1 MSYTEQIDIFVSKI
15 EQCISV
21 KPREGFENAAQTKK
35 QDAQNDQITKQPAE
49 PAEPAEPAAEP
60 KDDDL
65 MQVDNDK
72 EIDQADAD
80 KEANNES
87 STDQS
92 AFAEE
97 KPLEETSSVLPS
109 ASAREENDA
118 TTKSTETPE
127 NNEKTDLNEAETQ
140 LTELFGPEDSEPPSS
155 VPEEKL
161 ENIQEF
167 VKEEDYHKLLLIL
180 TELCD
185 VVEIFNSSQQDYPYY
200 LKKTVPLYCKIIS
213 QFIPVSFQSNS
224 LEHKL
229 RNITIEILNRS
240 ILTENLEPYVVQIL
254 ELFLNQVLSK
264 DNEENAVIAIKYV
277 TSLFKNYKALLIN
290 HVDQFIKIIMTVYN
304 NAPELVEKTFPMT
317 NGTTDLN
324 ALPNSS
330 PAEEMMSTDGKALG
344 SSNTTTTTSSNTT
357 LKETE
362 MKTYNQA
369 LWSFKVLAECPLCM
383 VTLFSSYKNLV
394 ATVSPQY
401 IPLIIK
407 LLTLQAEPQKLA
419 REQSESRTPSKRFYS
434 IALQILNNNKRQE
447 YCDFIASQV
456 KATSFLAYVFIR
468 GHVADFLQNY
478 VKLVPELIVRL
489 LQDLPSEMSHLRKEL
504 LHATRHILSTN
515 YKKLFLPQL
524 DFLFD
529 ENVLL
534 SDGFTNHENLR
545 TLAYSMVADFI
556 HNVRSEL
563 NLDYIEKTIMIYS
576 KHLMDDSLQLT
587 VQIMSAK
594 LLLNLMER
602 IIKLGKENIQD
613 APRARKLLML
623 ITECYVNRLKWSN
636 LKYENIMYYHENY
649 VESKLHKNQQQQ
661 LLSKTKNKETDDFLS
676 SIIKKDP
683 ILLKRE
689 EEEAEAEKTKNDEN
703 LKNKKSEHSGN
714 SKELHIDQFDIVA
727 KAPIV
732 LQAPPPVP
740 VDPLKD
746 ILYLYKTLLSFLK
759 TIIHDLR
766 IFNQN
771 PQEFTSPA
779 NNKLWLSMSRIFS
792 FEEVKVFKLLFHET
806 LKGLLFF
813 TNTEDVKAL
822 KERCAK
828 TKYFDITYPNLPV
841 SASKESKE
849 LMDYF
854 VVIFMQIDTPTFNEV
869 VESEMEFMYECMLKD
884 SAILHVAQS
893 FLTSEVTSPNFNGIL
908 LRFLKTRL
916 PNLGNV
922 DVNKSNILIRLYK
935 LSFMSVNLYPLT
947 NESVLL
953 PYINNLIL
961 DSLKYSA
968 TNHEPLIYYYLIRTL
983 FRSIG
988 GGKFENLYRS
998 IIPILE
1004 SLLKTL
1010 NRLIFSSRR
1019 PHERDLYVELCLTV
1033 PVRLSALAPYFNYL
1047 MKPLV
1052 YALDGF
1058 PDLITQGLR
1067 TLELC
1072 VDTFTAE
1079 YLGPLLEPVF
1089 GDIMK
1094 SLYKL
1099 LKPLPYAYPISHTAV
1114 RILGKLGGKNRK
1126 FLKPPSDLETR
1137 HAMNVEIKANFE
1149 ISGMLNTDI
1158 ETFEGPSNQVPIS
1171 VTSCVAEAIHIFHD
1185 TTAKTHYRVKAYSYL
1200 MAILKLHLNTAGG
1213 TSENVD
1219 ISSTFEHDLSKNIRK
1234 AISFL
1239 ASSHDND
1246 KMPQFDTSADQL
1258 TKNDVYDKFNNQQA
1272 LIVKLLEVL
1281 IIAQS
1286 IDEISVES
1294 KSFFSKL
1301 VDHFAV
1307 IYLNME
1313 INEKMANATGLNSS
1327 ESNVCLFLPCNVLLS
1342 ALSSGLSCYLEEP
1355 KKYCVQM
1362 VQKVYNTSKILY
1374 TFTDNE
1380 NHQST
1385 IMHDYSLL
1393 PKMFEHFIHECY
1405 NEQFYN
1411 KSGAVLGIQTI
1422 LGCLEN
1428 ENNHSKIVQSFL
1440 KRYQVALINA
1450 LLFVLKDVPNECPA
1464 AITETSAALLIKIMQ
1479 LTCSDYEHMKKQE
1492 TSLDEDND
1500 VQMTEEDTNDEKK
1513 TAGTSAFDFFKQDK
1527 VLQDSITQFV
1537 CDLSSANVK
1546 TAEVCRE
1553 VLQCV
1558 SDQTGLELVQL
1569 MDHSKSFLLS
1579 PIFSKPLR
1587 ALPFSMQIGN
1597 INAIYYCLSLRNTF
1611 LSFDDELV
1619 RFLHEAVVLVDADDE
1634 SLASRHRLDEYV
1646 VSQQLIQLRIS
1657 CIKLLSEALNHEAYA
1672 HLQQGNVRIKIV
1684 AVFFKAM
1691 LKPSDEIIDTT
1702 YEGLKL
1708 IFKDQSF
1715 KLPKEL
1721 LQNGLKPM
1729 LMNLSDHEKLTV
1741 HGMKALSRVLELL
1754 IAHFKVEIGKKLL
1767 DHLDSW
1773 CKIDVLDRMFGKDIT
1788 DELPTKVIIS
1798 IVNVFYL
1805 LPPQADM
1812 FLGDLVLKVMLLE
1825 KKMRLQLDSPFRK
1838 PLAKFLN
1845 RFHHTTLQY
1854 FLKNLQSRPLVH
1866 FICSI
1871 VCLDESNDLYADF
1884 SANIDQFLSFYISSI
1899 STNPTRCVS
1908 FFSNSI
1914 DIFETMVNREGDSW
1928 LLKNKSTLMK
1938 LKNMSAL
1945 VKQTIRSNNI
1955 YIDHTQLNQATG
1967 TLQTQYLRYLEL
1979 TLDDNSNSQL
1989 LIEFVEFL
1997 GDVEIPIIPFFKKF
2011 IYEKVVASDNCSL
2024 KTSYLYHS
2032 LQYVSK
2038 HMENETSFYLLKNI
2052 VNMILIYEGSVQK
2065 SLRGLFPDKTNQTPN
2080 NITQVKNEWL
2090 PIVVDS
2096 FWKNTTLFASNIVP
2110 SSLDFLKFELIQLT
2124 ACIVRW
2130 APEVVEGH
2138 KKDVV
2143 KFGWSFI
2150 KLSDPLCKQ
2159 AAYTLISYFIAGV
2172 AVPTQI
2178 VTQIF
2183 VALLR
2188 SHQVEGRYMIKQ
2200 ALDLLAPVMY
2210 SKMKDANT
2218 SKMWVK
2224 WVRRVLSEGNHNQN
2238 ITIYRFLT
2246 KYVDE
2251 FYDDRD
2257 YFIPN
2262 IISYVG
2268 KLVFQNNPSV
2278 ENQVLAIDLVE
2289 LILKWERKHRA
2300 KIQETLTKEPTQNVP
2315 LLTSDHDT
2323 TEDKMDIDEE
2333 NSIKVEDGSDGKHA
2347 SENGNSINDEM
2358 EVEGEDTHAL
2368 GTVKNSAE
2376 TEFEANVH
2384 SHTYEVPLP
2393 QREACVTFL
2402 IRYYAAISH
2411 KNLDKELGQ
2420 RTLDILAELISENYW
2435 SEVNVQLEF
2444 FEKFLNFEDLS
2455 SSNILCYCL
2464 NALNV
2469 LAVVLQQKRPLWI
2482 VANVAGLSKLLKKC
2496 IRSEHQDIQR
2506 SLQKVVGIILRA
2518 IVVCKVP
2525 LSSEDESPAKDFVN
2539 ELVIVISEDLNGSTT
2554 IAAGVMLTWS
2564 LFMHCSNK
2572 IDSLL
2577 PVLMKTF
2584 SKLCSDH
2591 LATAQAKDS
2600 AAIEEAKITAKFLE
2614 HIFYVLSNKI
2624 GLLGDSRRPFLSLIA
2639 MLIDRS
2645 MDQDFLRQVIRVCRS
2660 WTFGTDVFP
2669 TAKEKAAILTKM
2681 LSFELRGE
2689 PTLSKDFYSIV
2700 LDLFE
2705 SKDYLNSEITIR
2717 LEHPF
2722 LVGTRISDVETRTRL
2737 MKILND
2743 SLESDI
2749 HERLY
2754 YIIRDQNWEYIGE
2767 YPWLNQ
2773 ALQLLFGAFNSYQQ
2787 IKLQKGEFTLP
2798 TLGSL
2803 YDTVNRLD
2811 VALPP
2816 STGVITSLDDLLQE
2830 EKHFVQVDLRVSTN
2844 DILEP
2849 LVEIFYQNPKAIFGA
2864 WVSLFPVA
2872 YKTVRRNEKFGF
2884 VRSLV
2889 SLLSKD
2895 YHVRQKRSPM
2905 NVISAILEGITKVE
2919 SLDLPPHLVKY
2930 LATTHNAWY
2939 ESLNILET
2947 LQQSNT
2953 VDITKINDA
2962 NEDAL
2967 LEMYIS
2973 LEETDMFYGLWRR
2986 RAKYTETNMALSYE
3000 QIGLWDRAQNMY
3012 EAAQVKARS
3021 GALPYSESEYALWED
3036 DWVLCAQQLQQWD
3049 ILTELAK
3056 HEGFTDLLVEC
3067 GWRVANW
3074 TTERSALEQSV
3085 KSIMDVPTPRR
3096 QMFDAFLALQKF
3108 AETKK
3113 GEQDVRKLC
3122 DEGIQLSLSKWAS
3135 LPARFTSAHG
3145 GLLHMFQIYTEFMEA
3160 VVVYNSLG
3168 QTTAENLEGRAHEVK
3183 RVLQCWRE
3191 RLPNNWDNLNIWND
3205 LVTWR
3210 QHVFSNINDKYLP
3223 LLPQIQKNNNNKS
3236 ASTNAY
3242 KGYHEIAWVI
3252 NRFAHV
3258 ARKHHITD
3266 VCINQLSRIYTLPNI
3281 EIQEAFLKLRE
3292 QAKCHYQNMNELTTG
3307 LDVISNTNLVYFG
3320 TVQKAEFFTLKGM
3333 FLSKL
3338 RAFEEANQA
3347 FATAVQIDLNLAK
3360 AWAQWGYF
3368 NDRRLS
3374 ENPENISFA
3383 NNALS
3388 CYLQA
3393 AGLYKNAKTRK
3404 LLCRVLWLI
3413 GIDDKSGSLQAAF
3426 DSFRG
3431 EVPVWYWI
3439 TFIPQLL
3446 TSLSHKEANMVRQ
3459 ILIRI
3464 AKSYPQ
3470 ALHFQLRT
3478 TKEDFAVIQRQTL
3491 AALNNNG
3498 TGSTS
3503 VNGTETN
3510 SDATAHLSAGAP
3522 NVSSPASAGKLP
3534 SSGEPTTNESATR
3547 QPWEYLD
3554 ELNGILKTAYPL
3566 LALSLEL
3573 LVDQICNKFKSN
3585 SDEDLFRLINILLND
3600 ATANF
3605 NRLPHPAVNATLPPN
3620 TVANL
3625 SKFSLTL
3632 LPAEIRPSFNAD
3644 FIDSKPTFEIYIK
3657 RLREWRNRLESKLD
3671 RAPKTQEIEKVFP
3684 HLSSFHH
3691 QKFEE
3696 IEIPG
3701 QYLLNKES
3709 NSHFIKIERFLPD
3722 VEFVRGSQNCFR
3734 CLSIRGDDGSL
3745 HTFAVQRP
3753 SLRHSRREERIFQ
3766 LFRFFNETLTKNV
3779 ETRRRNM
3786 KFTLPVAVPLSPQV
3800 RIMKYNKDFITLHEI
3815 YDKYCAKVGLDKDA
3829 IQDFSSAQLM
3839 AAHDKDLPKPDL
3851 VAVRV
3856 EIFSAIQSTFLPNT
3870 VVKDYFTGLFDK
3882 FEDFWL
3888 FRKQFSFQYASMCF
3902 MSYMLSINNRT
3913 PHKIHI
3919 DVKSGNVFTL
3929 ETVPSRYQF
3938 ERVKPNLKNF
3948 NFDLPP
3954 DAPVFHN
3961 NETVPFRLTPN
3972 IQKLIGETA
3981 LEGLFAVG
3989 ILVIARALLE
3999 PEQEMNTYLSLFVRD
4014 EVISWYSNLQRSI
4027 TEDPKLLYIV
4037 NCNNEIVCRK
4047 VAQLGHVSSTPSVA
4061 TQYILDAISAAV
4073 TPRNLANADMS
4084 FMPYL

>member
-15 EQCISV
+15 EQCISA
-21 KPREGFENAAQTKK
+21 KPKENFEAIAQTKK
-35 QDAQNDQITKQPAE
+35 EDALNDEVTIQTAE
-49 PAEPAEPAAEP
+49 AVVES

-65 MQVDNDK
+65 MQVDKQDTAETATAEKESKDK
-72 EIDQADAD
+72 SPDDQADT
-80 KEANNES
+80 KE
-87 STDQS
+87 D
-92 AFAEE
+92 
-97 KPLEETSSVLPS
+97 KPLEENTSVLPPNS
-109 ASAREENDA
+109 DKQGSDSIISN
-118 TTKSTETPE
+118 TGNPE
-127 NNEKTDLNEAETQ
+127 NNNDEKNDSHEDDAQ
-140 LTELFGPEDSEPPSS
+140 LAELFGPEDSDLPSS
-155 VPEEKL
+155 VPDEKA

-200 LKKTVPLYCKIIS
+200 LKKTIPLYCKIIS
-213 QFIPVSFQSNS
+213 QLIPISFQSNS

-240 ILTENLEPYVVQIL
+240 TLTENLEPYVVQIL

-277 TSLFKNYKALLIN
+277 TSLFKNYKALLVN

-324 ALPNSS
+324 ALSNAS
-330 PAEEMMSTDGKALG
+330 PAEEIMSNDGKVTG
-344 SSNTTTTTSSNTT
+344 SLNAAANSSNTT

-362 MKTYNQA
+362 VKIYNQA

-419 REQSESRTPSKRFYS
+419 REQSESRTPPKRFYS
-434 IALQILNNNKRQE
+434 IALQILNNNKRQD

-524 DFLFD
+524 DLLFD

-563 NLDYIEKTIMIYS
+563 NLDYIEKTITIYS

-602 IIKLGKENIQD
+602 IIKLGKENIQE

-636 LKYENIMYYHENY
+636 LKYENIMHYHEKY
-649 VESKLHKNQQQQ
+649 VESKLHKNKQQQA
-661 LLSKTKNKETDDFLS
+661 LNKAKNKETDDFLS

-683 ILLKRE
+683 ILIKRE
-689 EEEAEAEKTKNDEN
+689 EEEEKAEKAKYTQTLDNKE
-703 LKNKKSEHSGN
+703 LKNAEN
-714 SKELHIDQFDIVA
+714 SKQSHIDQFDIA
-727 KAPIV
+727 DKCPIV
-732 LQAPPPVP
+732 LQPPPPLP

-766 IFNQN
+766 VFNQN

-869 VESEMEFMYECMLKD
+869 VESELEFMYECMLKD

-922 DVNKSNILIRLYK
+922 NVNKSNILIRLYK

-1058 PDLITQGLR
+1058 PDLVTQGLR

-1079 YLGPLLEPVF
+1079 YLDPLLEPVF

-1126 FLKPPSDLETR
+1126 FLKPPSNLEVR

-1149 ISGMLNTDI
+1149 ISGMLYTEMDS
-1158 ETFEGPSNQVPIS
+1158 FGSSSNQVPVS
-1171 VTSCVAEAIHIFHD
+1171 VTSCVEEAIQIFYD
-1185 TTAKTHYRVKAYSYL
+1185 TTAKTHYRTKAYNYL
-1200 MAILKLHLNTAGG
+1200 MAILKLQLNSASG
-1213 TSENVD
+1213 SPENFD
-1219 ISSTFEHDLSKNIRK
+1219 GSSTFEHALNDNIKK
-1234 AISFL
+1234 ALSFL
-1239 ASSHDND
+1239 VSPHNNVEMSHINI
-1246 KMPQFDTSADQL
+1246 SANHFA
-1258 TKNDVYDKFNNQQA
+1258 KNDEYDKFNSQET
-1272 LIVKLLEVL
+1272 LMIKLLEVL
-1281 IIAQS
+1281 IFAQS
-1286 IDEISVES
+1286 VEETSIDS

-1301 VDHFAV
+1301 VDHFAL
-1307 IYLNME
+1307 INLNLE
-1313 INEKMANATGLNSS
+1313 INEKVANANSFIS
-1327 ESNVCLFLPCNVLLS
+1327 STPDIPLFLPCTVLLS
-1342 ALSSGLSCYLEEP
+1342 ALSSGMSCYLEEP
-1355 KKYCVQM
+1355 REYCVQM
-1362 VQKVYNTSKILY
+1362 VQKAYNTSKLLY
-1374 TFTDNE
+1374 TFTDNDG
-1380 NHQST
+1380 HQTT
-1385 IMHDYSLL
+1385 IMHEYSLL
-1393 PKMFEHFIHECY
+1393 PKMFEHFIHKCY

-1422 LGCLEN
+1422 LECLEN
-1428 ENNHSKIVQSFL
+1428 ETDNCKNVQSFL

-1464 AITETSAALLIKIMQ
+1464 PITETSAALLIKIMQ
-1479 LTCSDYEHMKKQE
+1479 LTCSDYEHKQKQKI
-1492 TSLDEDND
+1492 SVDKDND
-1500 VQMTEEDTNDEKK
+1500 VQMTGDDVNDDKSTIE
-1513 TAGTSAFDFFKQDK
+1513 TSAHAFFKEDK

-1546 TAEVCRE
+1546 TAEVCKE

-1558 SDQTGLELVQL
+1558 SEQTGLDLVQL
-1569 MDHSKSFLLS
+1569 MDHCKSFLLS

-1597 INAIYYCLSLRNTF
+1597 INAIYYCLSLKNTF
-1611 LSFDDELV
+1611 LVFNDELV

-1646 VSQQLIQLRIS
+1646 VSQQLIQLRIA
-1657 CIKLLSEALNHEAYA
+1657 CIKLLSEALTHEAYA
-1672 HLQQGNVRIKIV
+1672 HMQQGNIRIKIV

-1741 HGMKALSRVLELL
+1741 HGMKALSKVLELL

-1845 RFHHTTLQY
+1845 RFHQTTLQY

-1871 VCLDESNDLYADF
+1871 VCLAESKDLYAGF
-1884 SANIDQFLSFYISSI
+1884 AASIEQFLNFYISSI

-1928 LLKNKSTLMK
+1928 LLKNKPTLMK

-1955 YIDHTQLNQATG
+1955 YIDHTQFNQATG
-1967 TLQTQYLRYLEL
+1967 TLQAQYLRYLEL
-1979 TLDDNSNSQL
+1979 TLGEENNSQL
-1989 LIEFVEFL
+1989 FIEFVEFL
-1997 GDVEIPIIPFFKKF
+1997 ADIEIPIIPFFKKF
-2011 IYEKVVASDNCSL
+2011 IYEKVVASDNCFL

-2038 HMENETSFYLLKNI
+2038 HMENETSFYLLKNV
-2052 VNMILIYEGSVQK
+2052 VNLILVFEGSAQN
-2065 SLRGLFPDKTNQTPN
+2065 SLRSLFPD
-2080 NITQVKNEWL
+2080 NIDYSQDSTAQAKDEWL
-2090 PIVVDS
+2090 PIVVES

-2110 SSLDFLKFELIQLT
+2110 SSLDSLKFELIQLT
-2124 ACIVRW
+2124 ACIVKW
-2130 APEVVEGH
+2130 APDVVEGH
-2138 KKDVV
+2138 KKDIV

-2159 AAYTLISYFIAGV
+2159 AAYILISYFIAGV

-2210 SKMKDANT
+2210 SKMKDADT

-2224 WVRRVLSEGNHNQN
+2224 WVRRVLSESNHNQN

-2257 YFIPN
+2257 HFIPN

-2268 KLVFQNNPSV
+2268 KLVFQNNPSI

-2289 LILKWERKHRA
+2289 LILKWEKKHRA
-2300 KIQETLTKEPTQNVP
+2300 IIQETMTKESTAPVQ
-2315 LLTSDHDT
+2315 LLTLDT
-2323 TEDKMDIDEE
+2323 TGAEDKMDIDEE
-2333 NSIKVEDGSDGKHA
+2333 NNIKVEDGAVEKPG
-2347 SENGNSINDEM
+2347 SEINTSLNDEM
-2358 EVEGEDTHAL
+2358 EVETEGAKAS
-2368 GTVKNSAE
+2368 GTLDNAVE
-2376 TEFEANVH
+2376 TASGTTAH
-2384 SHTYEVPLP
+2384 RADYEVPLP

-2402 IRYYAAISH
+2402 IRYYAALSH
-2411 KNLDKELGQ
+2411 KNTDKELGQ

-2444 FEKFLNFEDLS
+2444 FEKFLNSEDLS

-2469 LAVVLQQKRPLWI
+2469 LAIVLQQKRPLWI
-2482 VANVAGLSKLLKKC
+2482 VANVGGLSKLLKKC

-2506 SLQKVVGIILRA
+2506 SLQKVIGIILKA
-2518 IVVCKVP
+2518 IVVCNVP
-2525 LSSEDESPAKDFVN
+2525 LSGEDESPAKDFVN
-2539 ELVIVISEDLNGSTT
+2539 ELVTVISEDLNGSTT

-2564 LFMHCSNK
+2564 LFMHCGNK

-2577 PVLMKTF
+2577 PILMKTF

-2591 LATAQAKDS
+2591 LATAQPKDP

-2645 MDQDFLRQVIRVCRS
+2645 MDQDFLRQVIRVCRA

-2737 MKILND
+2737 MRILND
-2743 SLESDI
+2743 SLETDI

-2773 ALQLLFGAFNSYQQ
+2773 ALQLLYGAFNSHQQ
-2787 IKLQKGEFTLP
+2787 VRLQKSELTLP
-2798 TLGSL
+2798 TLSSL
-2803 YDTVNRLD
+2803 NETVKSLD
-2811 VALPP
+2811 IALP
-2816 STGVITSLDDLLQE
+2816 STSTSSSLDELLSE
-2830 EKHFVQVDLRVSTN
+2830 EKRFVQVDLQVSTS

-2905 NVISAILEGITKVE
+2905 NIIPAILEGISRVE

-2947 LQQSNT
+2947 LQQSTT
-2953 VDITKINDA
+2953 VDITKINEA

-2967 LEMYIS
+2967 LELYIS

-3012 EAAQVKARS
+3012 EAAQIKARS

-3122 DEGIQLSLSKWAS
+3122 DEGIQLSLNKWAS
-3135 LPARFTSAHG
+3135 LPARFTNAHV

-3168 QTTAENLEGRAHEVK
+3168 QTTADNLEGRAHEVK

-3210 QHVFSNINDKYLP
+3210 QHVFSNINEKYLP
-3223 LLPQIQKNNNNKS
+3223 LLPQIQKSNNNKS

-3491 AALNNNG
+3491 AALNNDG
-3498 TGSTS
+3498 TGNNSNHST
-3503 VNGTETN
+3503 EIN
-3510 SDATAHLSAGAP
+3510 SDVSGNASAARANASP
-3522 NVSSPASAGKLP
+3522 PASTGKVLL
-3534 SSGEPTTNESATR
+3534 SGEPVTNGSTTR
-3547 QPWEYLD
+3547 QPWEYLE

-3600 ATANF
+3600 ATTNF
-3605 NRLPHPAVNATLPPN
+3605 NRLPSPATNATLPQN

-3625 SKFSLTL
+3625 SKFSSTL
-3632 LPAEIRPSFNAD
+3632 LPPEIRPGFNAD

-3657 RLREWRNRLESKLD
+3657 RLREWRNRLENKLD
-3671 RAPKTQEIEKVFP
+3671 RTPKTQEIEKVFP

-3701 QYLLNKES
+3701 QYLLNKEG

-3734 CLSIRGDDGSL
+3734 CLSIRGNDGSL

-3753 SLRHSRREERIFQ
+3753 SLRHARREERIFQ
-3766 LFRFFNETLTKNV
+3766 LFRFFNETLSKNV

-3786 KFTLPVAVPLSPQV
+3786 KFTLPIAVPLSPQV

-3870 VVKDYFTGLFDK
+3870 VVKDYFVGLFDK

-3888 FRKQFSFQYASMCF
+3888 FRKQFSLQYASMCF

-3929 ETVPSRYQF
+3929 ETIPSRYQF

-4014 EVISWYSNLQRSI
+4014 EVISWYSSLQRSI